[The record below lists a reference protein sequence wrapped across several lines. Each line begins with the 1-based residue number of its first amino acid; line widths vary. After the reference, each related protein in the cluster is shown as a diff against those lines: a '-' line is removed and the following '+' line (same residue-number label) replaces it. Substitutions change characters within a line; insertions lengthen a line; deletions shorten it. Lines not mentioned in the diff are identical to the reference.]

1 MQPSLD
7 EFIAALPECPD
18 CGDKLHRFAYCPG
31 RRQIRPEAMQHPT
44 QTEKEEHTMSATM
57 TKNPRTGN
65 GKTSPVTVKRT
76 KPSAPG
82 TIVDTSK
89 AKPVGVVQ
97 EAAAKMAQERAATT
111 AAIKAGHL
119 TKKEQAAAT
128 KGKGST
134 KAKAAAKPSPKTG
147 VPLARITDS
156 WTGKGGKEVEV
167 GSVVKAPGIA
177 SLTCVGRWTKR
188 KGEQKIPFITGTTPD
203 GTRKNVA
210 AADCTIVK
218 GPAAK
223 K

>member
-1 MQPSLD
+1 MKPSLD

-18 CGDKLHRFAYCPG
+18 CGEKLHRFAYCPG

-44 QTEKEEHTMSATM
+44 QTEEKEHTMSNAIV
-57 TKNPRTGN
+57 TKQG
-65 GKTSPVTVKRT
+65 
-76 KPSAPG
+76 KPSASG
-82 TIVDTSK
+82 EVVDTSA
-89 AKPVGVVQ
+89 AKVVPPSSEVKT
-97 EAAAKMAQERAATT
+97 EAAAREVAEQNKATQAKINGLAKKMTGGAKPAA
-111 AAIKAGHL
+111 
-119 TKKEQAAAT
+119 

-134 KAKAAAKPSPKTG
+134 KAKAAAKPSPKKG
-147 VPLARITDS
+147 VPLARITES
-156 WTGKGGKEVEV
+156 WTGKGGKEVVV

-210 AADCTIVK
+210 AADCTVVK